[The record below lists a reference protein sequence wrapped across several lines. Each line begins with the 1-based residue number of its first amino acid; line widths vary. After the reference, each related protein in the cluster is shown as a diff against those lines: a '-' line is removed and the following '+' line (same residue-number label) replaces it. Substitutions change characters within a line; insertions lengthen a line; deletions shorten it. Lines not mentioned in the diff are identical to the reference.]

1 MIPLYSKWF
10 LTFVYLLKVK
20 SEHKKEVER
29 VRKNNENDNEAF
41 KTTIEEL
48 KKQVDD
54 LKHLNYLVESCDNFD
69 KNAERDMSNFE
80 R

>member
-1 MIPLYSKWF
+1 MYFKWF
-10 LTFVYLLKVK
+10 PTFVYLSKVK
-20 SEHKKEVER
+20 SEHKEEVER
-29 VRKNNENDNEAF
+29 VRTNNENEKNILE
-41 KTTIEEL
+41 TTIDEL

>member
-1 MIPLYSKWF
+1 M
-10 LTFVYLLKVK
+10 K
-20 SEHKKEVER
+20 SEHKEEVER
-29 VRKNNENDNEAF
+29 VRTNNENEKNILE
-41 KTTIEEL
+41 TTIDEL